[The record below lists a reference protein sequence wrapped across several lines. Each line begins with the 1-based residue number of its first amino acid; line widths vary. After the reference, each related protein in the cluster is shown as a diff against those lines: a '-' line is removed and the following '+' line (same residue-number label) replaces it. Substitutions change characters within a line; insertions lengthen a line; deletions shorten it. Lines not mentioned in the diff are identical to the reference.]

1 MSKLSFIG
9 KVIIFSLVILALGS
23 LSSLS
28 VEWVRGVSIGEIY
41 TGFKLPLLAPPGWI
55 FGPTWIG
62 LYVLLG
68 IYCAKLTE
76 LKENRQLI
84 YYCMYA
90 QLMLNILWTVVFF
103 TLNNFLLASGMIL
116 LMDGLVIALLFFD
129 RRKVRIV
136 LVPYLMWLLFASYLS
151 IAVAILN

>member
-28 VEWVRGVSIGEIY
+28 VEWVRGFSIGEIY
-41 TGFKLPLLAPPGWI
+41 TGFKLPPLAPPGWI

-129 RRKVRIV
+129 RRKVRIM

-151 IAVAILN
+151 IAVTILN